1 MNIAGKK
8 IWIIGAA
15 RSGLAAARLLHR
27 HGASLFVTDSNQ
39 IDAATKDAL
48 LELKIPFEEG
58 GHTID
63 RLLNEAQMV
72 VLSPSIPLDNP
83 LPNAVRQ
90 AGIPLVSEI
99 EVASW
104 YLPESAFVV
113 GITGTNGKSTTTHYT
128 SQLFALGQRNSVA
141 CGNYGRAFSDALID
155 PAKFDAFVV
164 ELSSYQLETTLS
176 FRPNVSVF
184 LNLQNDHQARY
195 GTMEEYLKSKWRLVL
210 LTRLDGLAVVDEA
223 VLRKAIEMG
232 LAMPE
237 CRIIVSYGFLDDAAS
252 SRVMDSLKR
261 AEQKHNLWN
270 FCTERTLPVPSYG
283 GLRRLALEILSDAQF
298 THAWLSKLGTGEDSF
313 TVNLRGRGA
322 PENSLAIEISKPVL
336 PGEHN
341 QLNILAASLPAIL
354 DGLHPNIVR
363 AQWNQKSSVYQHLAH
378 RLEEIG
384 KGLNFRTSA
393 SKEISV
399 RMMNDSKATNVQ
411 STIVAIRSFKQGL
424 RLLLG
429 GEPKGDFY
437 GEILPYIGKNITKV
451 YPFGNAAPLICQQLF
466 GVADYVA
473 LPSEKMVQAAQSALD
488 DSSDGEII
496 LLSPACASFDEFKNF
511 EHRGDSFRHW
521 AMQQIVNQS

>member
-27 HGASLFVTDSNQ
+27 HGANLFVTDSNQ
-39 IDAATKDAL
+39 IEASTKEAL
-48 LELKIPFEEG
+48 TELKIPFEEG
-58 GHTID
+58 GHSIGK
-63 RLLNEAQMV
+63 LLKEAQMV
-72 VLSPSIPLDNP
+72 VLSPSVPLDKP
-83 LPNAVRQ
+83 LPKAVRQ

-113 GITGTNGKSTTTHYT
+113 GITGTNGKSTTTHYA

-155 PAKFDAFVV
+155 PAKFNAFVV

-176 FRPNVSVF
+176 FRPNVSIL

-210 LTRLDGLAVVDEA
+210 LTRPDGLAIVDEA
-223 VLRKAIEMG
+223 VLRKAIEIG

-237 CRIIVSYGFLDDAAS
+237 CRIMVSYGFLDAAAS
-252 SRVMDSLKR
+252 SSVMDSLKR

-283 GLRRLALEILSDAQF
+283 GLSSLAFEMLSDSQF
-298 THAWLSKLGTGEDSF
+298 THVWLSKLGTDEDSF
-313 TVNLRGRGA
+313 RVNFAGRG
-322 PENSLAIEISKPVL
+322 PQENSLTLEISKPVL
-336 PGEHN
+336 PGDHN
-341 QLNILAASLPAIL
+341 QLNILAASLPAIH

-384 KGLNFRTSA
+384 KGQSFRTSA

-399 RMMNDSKATNVQ
+399 RMINDSKATNVE
-411 STIVAIRSFKQGL
+411 STIVAIRSFKHGL
-424 RLLLG
+424 RLLIG

-437 GEILPYIGKNITKV
+437 GEIIPYVGKNITKI
-451 YPFGNAAPLICQQLF
+451 YPFGKAAPLICQQLS

-473 LPSEKMVQAAQSALD
+473 LPSDQMIRAAQSALD
-488 DSSDGEII
+488 DARDGEII

-521 AMQQIVNQS
+521 AMQQMVNQ